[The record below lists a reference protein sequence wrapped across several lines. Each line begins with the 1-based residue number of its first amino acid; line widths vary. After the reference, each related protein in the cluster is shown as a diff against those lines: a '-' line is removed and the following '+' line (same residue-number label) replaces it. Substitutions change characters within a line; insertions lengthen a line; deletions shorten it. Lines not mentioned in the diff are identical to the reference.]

1 MNYAQ
6 LRAFHAV
13 AEEGSFTKAAERLHV
28 TQPTLSGQVKL
39 LEESYGVKL
48 FERRGRGTQL
58 TELGKALHAVTQR
71 YFALE
76 GEVEELLYSARSLSR
91 GSLKL
96 FADAPHQIMSRV
108 ALFKRR
114 FPGITLE
121 LHFGNSEQVLAAIRE
136 RRADIG
142 VLPEVEKDTQLFTQ
156 PLTRDELVIFVPRG
170 HAWASRS
177 SIKMEELSQERVI
190 LREQGSSTRAIFA
203 RHLAEAGVRLKET
216 LEIEGREAVREA
228 VAAGLGIGVI
238 AGSEFVRDE
247 RLAKLAVRDAN
258 LTATTYAVC
267 IRGRESISALEA
279 FFTLLREEQRD
290 KA

>member
-13 AEEGSFTKAAERLHV
+13 AEEGGFTKAAKRLNV
-28 TQPTLSGQVKL
+28 TQPTLSGQVKN
-39 LEESYGVKL
+39 LEEGYGVKL
-48 FERRGRGTQL
+48 FERRGRGIQL

-96 FADAPHQIMSRV
+96 FADAPHQIMPRV

-114 FPGITLE
+114 YPGIALE
-121 LHFGNSEQVLAAIRE
+121 LHFGNSEQVLAAIHE
-136 RRADIG
+136 RRTDIG
-142 VLPEVEKDTQLFTQ
+142 LLPEVEKDPQLYSQ
-156 PLTRDELVIFVPRG
+156 PLNRDELVIFVPRG

-177 SIKMEELSQERVI
+177 SIKVEELTEERVV

-203 RHLAEAGVRLKET
+203 RHLAAAGVRLKDT

-238 AGSEFVRDE
+238 AESEFVRDE
-247 RLAKLAVRDAN
+247 RLAKLSVRGAAM
-258 LTATTYAVC
+258 TVTTYAVC
-267 IRGRESISALEA
+267 LKGRETMSALEA
-279 FFTLLREEQRD
+279 FFLLLKEDERRD
-290 KA
+290 